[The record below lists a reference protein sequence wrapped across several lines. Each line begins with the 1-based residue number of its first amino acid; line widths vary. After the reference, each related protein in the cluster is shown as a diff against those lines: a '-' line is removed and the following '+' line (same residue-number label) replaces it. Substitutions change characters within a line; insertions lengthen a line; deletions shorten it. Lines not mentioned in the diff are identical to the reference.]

1 MRRPFLISIAAML
14 AVAAL
19 LPPVTRADG
28 DPASDVLLGQNVFYP
43 YSPAVT
49 PSIQKALDATTL
61 EAKRSGFPIKV
72 ALIASPVDLGVIPD
86 LFGKPQK
93 YAEFLVQEISFN
105 TKQPL
110 LVVMPAGLG
119 SAGLPA
125 PSVSALPGIPRPAG
139 NQTNDL
145 ARTALAAIPKLAAAA
160 GHHVKAGGGQSASA
174 GGGGASV
181 AIIAGLMIVALAG
194 VAAAFATHRRRAAAQ
209 PSEGS

>member
-125 PSVSALPGIPRPAG
+125 PSASALPGIPRPAG

-194 VAAAFATHRRRAAAQ
+194 VAAAFATRRRRAAAQ